1 MMAVMRRPILGVV
14 LSDAA
19 RPGAKSGGCEGFT
32 TFSTFSLDSVV
43 LMQCGEMGPAAA
55 YVIGSVAVRRGAVRR
70 AGAIIATDF
79 ALT

>member
-19 RPGAKSGGCEGFT
+19 RPGAESGGCEGFT
-32 TFSTFSLDSVV
+32 IFSSFSLDSVV
-43 LMQCGEMGPAAA
+43 LMASAA
-55 YVIGSVAVRRGAVRR
+55 YVIWSVAVRRGAVRR
-70 AGAIIATDF
+70 AGAIIAADL